1 MKEKITK
8 SVVIATLILTT
19 VSFIFLLSLL
29 VYNIKRMIV
38 IDNVSALGI
47 VIASILVLTSLSL
60 IVYILILSFFSF
72 FSEKEIDYTQYMNIL
87 IIAIVFRL
95 LVYVAFGLNDVT
107 QSTGFF
113 GFLNDVHYSSY
124 VLVYHTDLLPVSV
137 FPGGSL
143 SFVHSLMTTDIL
155 GVGLVILGMV
165 LAKKDHY
172 APILAAILG
181 IVVSFIFIYS
191 INSIIVNTYG
201 STLLYYKFNAIMVT
215 LIVEF
220 AMLGYVVQETFQVK
234 FKKKSKSS

>member
-1 MKEKITK
+1 
-8 SVVIATLILTT
+8 
-19 VSFIFLLSLL
+19 
-29 VYNIKRMIV
+29 MIV
-38 IDNVSALGI
+38 IDNVGAFGI
-47 VIASILVLTSLSL
+47 VVASVLVLTSLSL

-72 FSEKEIDYTQYMNIL
+72 FSNKEIDFTQYMNIL

-95 LVYVAFGLNDVT
+95 LVYVVFGLNDVT

-113 GFLNDVHYSSY
+113 RFLNDVHYSSY

-155 GVGLVILGMV
+155 GIGLVILGIV
-165 LAKKDHY
+165 LSKKDQY
-172 APILAAILG
+172 APIIGAALG

-201 STLLYYKFNAIMVT
+201 STLLYYKLDAIMAT
-215 LIVEF
+215 LIIEF
-220 AMLGYVVQETFQVK
+220 AMLGYVVREAFQVK
-234 FKKKSKSS
+234 YKKKLHSS